1 MTKHDISLHLMT
13 KHDTS
18 RDAPL
23 RQAQGMTGKG
33 MTGEVPASPRARNQ
47 VRETAPAQRRARARA
62 RSARRRGERN
72 GDGRKG
78 GTMTKHD
85 ISGEPHDKT

>member
-18 RDAPL
+18 PDAPR
-23 RQAQGMTGKG
+23 RQAQG

-47 VRETAPAQRRARARA
+47 VRETAPAQTRADGRARARA
-62 RSARRRGERN
+62 RYARNRVPLARRA
-72 GDGRKG
+72 G
-78 GTMTKHD
+78 GGAGGAAD
-85 ISGEPHDKT
+85 HDKT